1 MSKSR
6 NKVQLSP
13 QLKLGVGRGYSKNR
27 ILKYGGF
34 IFLLASFVLVGW
46 TVFVVAQHSSKEPG
60 SETNPTVLGAEDD
73 SSQAFLTYTVVK
85 GDTVFNI
92 AQKHDVNWTTLA
104 TINNLSAP
112 FTLKVGQTIKIP
124 NQ

>member
-1 MSKSR
+1 MPKSR

-27 ILKYGGF
+27 VLRYGGF

-46 TVFVVAQHSSKEPG
+46 TVYVVAQHSSGGPSNTK
-60 SETNPTVLGAEDD
+60 NPAVLGAEDNT
-73 SSQAFLTYTVVK
+73 SQAFTTYTVAK

-92 AQKHDVNWTTLA
+92 AQKHNVSWTTLA

-112 FTLKVGQTIKIP
+112 FTLKVGQTLRIP